1 MIRDTDPTPAH
12 GIARPGVAYVI
23 RRGPRFDPAAAAR
36 GVLRPGG
43 EYFYGGYT
51 WHNEVRQPVWAAASI
66 AAVYTP
72 VEKAARET
80 FAAELGGVWQE
91 VIIEIPAD

>member
-1 MIRDTDPTPAH
+1 MIRDTDPTPPH
-12 GIARPGVAYVI
+12 GIVRPGVAYVI

-43 EYFYGGYT
+43 EYWQG
-51 WHNEVRQPVWAAASI
+51 RAS
-66 AAVYTP
+66 ASWGPAVSARYYTP
-72 VEKAARET
+72 
-80 FAAELGGVWQE
+80 AERGEINGTGGIPAGAVWQE